1 MADSGSSDEEETKEQ
16 CFRKSL
22 SFAQKKS
29 TFERTCCY
37 FIPEGVL
44 SGLVTV
50 QTIKDVLHIANPTP
64 AEDELIDFVK
74 TRASKVFAIALWAK
88 VENPKRMMAY
98 FKSKNLDDN
107 DLPITD
113 PNSIWSK
120 RSWYNDLIEHQWR
133 FYAAI
138 FSTAKYNLDL
148 EESCILPFTSK
159 GGDDGR
165 GSFGVVSKYLVHRN
179 HMEPVR
185 PLILHMSS
193 HEIC

>member
-1 MADSGSSDEEETKEQ
+1 
-16 CFRKSL
+16 
-22 SFAQKKS
+22 
-29 TFERTCCY
+29 
-37 FIPEGVL
+37 
-44 SGLVTV
+44 V